1 MVRSPIPLKC
11 PCLLFF
17 YSQDILSLGDTKIEW
32 IGIGTVRSLIVKRG
46 FVMRTSP
53 ANLKMRTVTQKV
65 SSVEKIPAR
74 KKKIL
79 IIEDEFSASKF
90 LTLRLKG
97 LGFDVSAA
105 FDGMTGLK
113 EATET
118 VPDLIILDLM
128 IPKLPGEE
136 VCKTLRESFDEKLAK
151 IPIIMLTGKDSVV
164 DKVLGKV
171 IGADAYLTKP
181 FDFSDLFTAI
191 KKILPDS

>member
-1 MVRSPIPLKC
+1 MHT
-11 PCLLFF
+11 
-17 YSQDILSLGDTKIEW
+17 DTENMKA
-32 IGIGTVRSLIVKRG
+32 K
-46 FVMRTSP
+46 
-53 ANLKMRTVTQKV
+53 VTQRKV
-65 SSVEKIPAR
+65 RSVEKAPVQ
-74 KKKIL
+74 KKRIL

-90 LTLRLKG
+90 LTLRLKS
-97 LGFDVSAA
+97 LGFEVSAA

-118 VPDLIILDLM
+118 IPDLVILDLM

-136 VCKTLRESFDEKLAK
+136 VCKTLRESFDEKIAK

-181 FDFSDLFTAI
+181 YDFSDLLVAI